1 MRSQTQEHP
10 KLSAIIVGRESG
22 EFSLAAARSLRRGW
36 LEAGYRPG
44 DLDLIVVDN
53 ASRGDQSPWYSLLR
67 AEGARVLIQ
76 DNDLGFSGG
85 VEAGFAASR
94 GGEHDY
100 VALLR
105 PDVFFLPGCVRELVR
120 HLEAHPEVGAVA
132 PRAYLDEERVLQ
144 HVPPSLPGAWD
155 EIEAQLARLSRHVA
169 RHRAR
174 RRTRVAQR
182 WWQAELPTVTP
193 VLDGACMLVPRAV
206 AAALAGVMDRRYL
219 SGYGDADLCRRLR
232 ERGLEL
238 VHHPRAHV
246 LVHAREGLGVTPGEA
261 DRRRE
266 LARRAYLARWS
277 RPLARSLL
285 SWVERAVA
293 RWPEERLGRPAHP
306 YEPVRGGSPIEI
318 PLPRDQTWWMELSR
332 DALGESRLVSVF
344 EGATWCLPPES
355 WEWLA
360 QGRWYLRAIDPARGK
375 VRGAWSFS
383 KSEPARSEAVGLPSH
398 LHPELQRDW
407 IGDLSDTVRGLVS
420 DTGWHRVQ
428 P

>member
-10 KLSAIIVGRESG
+10 RLSAIIVGRESA
-22 EFSLAAARSLRRGW
+22 EFSVACARSLRRGW
-36 LEAGYRPG
+36 LEAGYRPS
-44 DLDLIVVDN
+44 DLDVIVVDN
-53 ASRGDQSPWYSLLR
+53 ASRSDQSPWFSLLR

-76 DNDLGFSGG
+76 DSDLGFSGG

-132 PRAYLDEERVLQ
+132 PRAYLDEERVLL
-144 HVPPSLPGAWD
+144 HVPPSRPGAAD
-155 EIEAQLARLSRHVA
+155 EIEAQLARVSRHVA
-169 RHRAR
+169 RRRAR
-174 RRTRVAQR
+174 RRTRAAQR

-193 VLDGACMLVPRAV
+193 VLDGACLLVPRAV

-219 SGYGDADLCRRLR
+219 SGYADADLCRRLLA
-232 ERGLEL
+232 RGLEL

-246 LVHAREGLGVTPGEA
+246 LVHAREGLGVSPGEA

-277 RPLARSLL
+277 AAPSRTLL
-285 SWVERAVA
+285 SWVERLVA
-293 RWPEERLGRPAHP
+293 RWPAVRLDRPAHP
-306 YEPVRGGSPIEI
+306 YEPVRGSAPIEI
-318 PLPRDQTWWMELSR
+318 RLPRDQTWWMELSR
-332 DALGESRLVSVF
+332 DALGESRLVSVV
-344 EGATWCLPPES
+344 EGSLWCLPRGS

-360 QGRWYLRAIDPARGK
+360 QGRWYLRAIDPERGK
-375 VRGAWSFS
+375 VCGAWAFT
-383 KSEPARSEAVGLPSH
+383 KSEPARAEALGLPSH

-420 DTGWHRVQ
+420 DTGWHPIQ
-428 P
+428 T